1 MDQLYVEPLLPL
13 LVVLGNEALLMAL
26 LSLNTALNVTD
37 WDWEDDLRSIV
48 LSLTVKL
55 EIEGAWSS
63 VLVTIISIVA
73 VAELEWLSIAVNVK
87 LSVVFPKL

>member
-1 MDQLYVEPLLPL
+1 M
-13 LVVLGNEALLMAL
+13 VLGNEALLIAL

-37 WDWEDDLRSIV
+37 CVCEDDLSSIV

-55 EIEGAWSS
+55 LIDGAWSS
-63 VLVTIISIVA
+63 VLVTTISIVA

>member
-1 MDQLYVEPLLPL
+1 MYVEPLLPL
-13 LVVLGNEALLMAL
+13 LVVFGKEALLIAL

-73 VAELEWLSIAVNVK
+73 VEELEWLSIAVNVK
-87 LSVVFPKL
+87 LSVVSPKL